1 MESGAYYI
9 IIISLGL
16 ALAIPL
22 IVLGIFLHRV
32 RILKQ
37 SWKPILAKAIG
48 AVLAWAC
55 LTFLM
60 LNVDFIF
67 VYVNAH
73 APQGAS
79 IGVTD
84 VLPLLTS
91 TFVYGLA
98 GWGLCHWVG
107 HSKRVA
113 AFDPGLNEN

>member
-1 MESGAYYI
+1 MESGAYFVI
-9 IIISLGL
+9 LISLGL

-22 IVLGIFLHRV
+22 IIFGLFLHRV

-37 SWKPILAKAIG
+37 SWQPILAKAIA

-55 LTFLM
+55 LSFLM
-60 LNVDFIF
+60 LFVDFLF

-73 APQGAS
+73 VPPS
-79 IGVTD
+79 SRNEVTP
-84 VLPLLTS
+84 VISLLTA

-98 GWGLCHWVG
+98 GWGLCYWVG

-113 AFDPGLNEN
+113 AFDLGLTEN